1 MATAA
6 PWVWALSWERAAF
19 LGPLTPVGARR
30 GGREGVGLGLAPA
43 CHSHL
48 CPARENRS
56 LAHSHRTLRVF

>member
-30 GGREGVGLGLAPA
+30 GWGRERGSAWLLPA
-43 CHSHL
+43 T
-48 CPARENRS
+48 PASARKTRS